1 MVNLCRSETP
11 IRMDLLLEQ
20 CLHQASL
27 AEALLG
33 ELEATAGDALAR
45 LSERVSAADVEG
57 ATEALHAYKGAAG
70 IVGATKL
77 SELCRDGEEA
87 GRRGDI
93 GRIRSLLASI
103 RAETDACLS
112 ALPDLRRRLRSAST

>member
-1 MVNLCRSETP
+1 MANPCRTVMP

-20 CLHQASL
+20 CLHQASF
-27 AEALLG
+27 AEALLD
-33 ELEATAGDALAR
+33 EWEATAGDAVTR
-45 LSERVSAADVEG
+45 VSERVAAVDAEG
-57 ATEALHAYKGAAG
+57 ATDALHAYKGAAG

-93 GRIRSLLASI
+93 GRIRSLLRAI

-112 ALPDLRRRLRSAST
+112 ALPDLRRRLRSFST